1 MQGFFRVT
9 RTAIRRFSAWLLAA
23 LLAIIAGGGEGLHL
37 LPGAGHVIVM
47 GDHTLMLGAPRSSS
61 EPQACGTPACCGVS
75 TGREP
80 TSELMDSE
88 SCPIC
93 KILGIGCVPAGPG
106 AALFWGVQFQRPSI
120 PAICRLASPPAFY
133 RARAPPMV

>member
-1 MQGFFRVT
+1 MQGSFRVAP
-9 RTAIRRFSAWLLAA
+9 TAIRRFSAWLLVA

-37 LPGAGHVIVM
+37 LPGAGHMIVM
-47 GDHTLMLGAPRSSS
+47 GDQTLMLGARRSTP
-61 EPQACGTPACCGVS
+61 EPQTCGTPACCVDS

-93 KILGIGCVPAGPG
+93 KILGIGYVPAGPG
-106 AALFWGVQFQRPSI
+106 AVLFWVVQFQRPSI
-120 PAICRLASPPAFY
+120 SAVCRLASPPAFY
-133 RARAPPMV
+133 HARAPPMV

>member
-9 RTAIRRFSAWLLAA
+9 PTAIRRFSAWLLVA

-37 LPGAGHVIVM
+37 LPGAGHMIVM
-47 GDHTLMLGAPRSSS
+47 GDHTLILGGWRSPA
-61 EPQACGTPACCGVS
+61 EPQACSGPVCCGDS

-93 KILGIGCVPAGPG
+93 KILGIGYVPAGPG
-106 AALFWGVQFQRPSI
+106 AALFRVVQFQRPSI
-120 PAICRLASPPAFY
+120 PAVCRLALPLAFY
-133 RARAPPMV
+133 HARAPPLV